1 MENKLQFKKLVLR
14 EDTPAKVFY
23 EMQQLYPY
31 TEIMLESQDLQFTE
45 EEKELIL
52 DGLEAM
58 LELMGLK
65 KGMIDKIWNLKTK
78 IDGKVREG

>member
-23 EMQQLYPY
+23 EMQQFYPY

-52 DGLEAM
+52 DGLDAM
-58 LELMGLK
+58 LELMGLEK
-65 KGMIDKIWNLKTK
+65 EMIDKIWSLKTK
-78 IDGKVREG
+78 IDGKTRED